1 MKAIMYNYNKWIK
14 YEKEEIIVPKLEEMI
29 RKSGFTIINKVEH
42 YFEKQGYT
50 GLWLLAESHFAI
62 HTFPEE
68 NKIYIEISSCVKEYF
83 DRFVK
88 EINNLHKVNGTD
100 VVIK

>member
-29 RKSGFTIINKVEH
+29 KRSGFTIINKVEH

-88 EINNLHKVNGTD
+88 EISDL
-100 VVIK
+100 

>member
-14 YEKEEIIVPKLEEMI
+14 YEKEEIIVHKLEEMI
-29 RKSGFTIINKVEH
+29 KRSGFTIINKVEH

-88 EINNLHKVNGTD
+88 EINK
-100 VVIK
+100 

>member
-29 RKSGFTIINKVEH
+29 RRSGFTIINKVEH

-88 EINNLHKVNGTD
+88 EVDEL
-100 VVIK
+100 

>member
-29 RKSGFTIINKVEH
+29 RRSGFTIINKVEH

-88 EINNLHKVNGTD
+88 ELSKF
-100 VVIK
+100 

>member
-29 RKSGFTIINKVEH
+29 RKSGFTIIKKVEH
-42 YFEKQGYT
+42 YFEEQGYT

-68 NKIYIEISSCVKEYF
+68 DKIYIEISSCVKEYF

-88 EINNLHKVNGTD
+88 EINK
-100 VVIK
+100 

>member
-1 MKAIMYNYNKWIK
+1 MKAIMHNYNKWIK

-29 RKSGFTIINKVEH
+29 RRSGFTIINKVEH

-68 NKIYIEISSCVKEYF
+68 NKIYIEISSCIKEYF

-88 EINNLHKVNGTD
+88 ELSKF
-100 VVIK
+100 

>member
-88 EINNLHKVNGTD
+88 ELSKF
-100 VVIK
+100 

>member
-14 YEKEEIIVPKLEEMI
+14 YEKEEIIVAKLEEMI
-29 RKSGFTIINKVEH
+29 RRSGFTIINKVEH

-88 EINNLHKVNGTD
+88 ELSKF
-100 VVIK
+100 

>member
-29 RKSGFTIINKVEH
+29 RRSGFTIINKVEH

-88 EINNLHKVNGTD
+88 EINK
-100 VVIK
+100 

>member
-1 MKAIMYNYNKWIK
+1 MKAIMHNYNKWIK

-29 RKSGFTIINKVEH
+29 RRSGFTIINKVEH

-88 EINNLHKVNGTD
+88 ELRKF
-100 VVIK
+100 

>member
-1 MKAIMYNYNKWIK
+1 MKAIMHNYNKWIK

-29 RKSGFTIINKVEH
+29 RRSGFTIINKVEH

-88 EINNLHKVNGTD
+88 ELSKF
-100 VVIK
+100 